1 MRHGAMDRRQRLKA
15 LGLDRVLILDRG
27 NVELALPPGWTVER
41 DPAGHLACKDPT
53 DSCKLEVSYLVCPPL
68 PPDVPPLTERLR
80 QSLEGEADPSTC
92 SPAVAFR
99 RGPVEFAWMDYVFDS
114 DDTERGERR
123 QAHGRLLLAA
133 NDWFHA
139 VLTFSYWTDDAAW
152 AVPIWERIVETIDLG
167 NGVPLETPKDHWS
180 LRDP

>member
-1 MRHGAMDRRQRLKA
+1 MTGSFMSTITLSPLPGSVAAGVRSGVRCVTERWIAANDSRPSVSTACSSSTAATSSWRCRRADRRAGVAAGR
-15 LGLDRVLILDRG
+15 
-27 NVELALPPGWTVER
+27 TVEP

-53 DSCKLEVSYLVCPPL
+53 DSRKLEVSYLACPPL

-114 DDTERGERR
+114 DDPE
-123 QAHGRLLLAA
+123 
-133 NDWFHA
+133 
-139 VLTFSYWTDDAAW
+139 
-152 AVPIWERIVETIDLG
+152 
-167 NGVPLETPKDHWS
+167 
-180 LRDP
+180 